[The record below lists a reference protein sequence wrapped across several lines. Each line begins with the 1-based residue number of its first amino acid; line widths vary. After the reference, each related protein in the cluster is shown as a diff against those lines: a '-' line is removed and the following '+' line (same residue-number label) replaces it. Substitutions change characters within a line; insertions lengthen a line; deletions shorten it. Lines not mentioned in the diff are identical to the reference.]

1 MSESRTGTSTSVGG
15 GGYEK
20 ILGGPQRSGEAVK
33 VAPRGADGTK
43 RDPCLQPY
51 EGFANATRFS
61 ESECYD
67 IVAARDILGGAFPSL
82 KGPRDVVWPRL

>member
-1 MSESRTGTSTSVGG
+1 MSELRTGTPTSVGG

-20 ILGGPQRSGEAVK
+20 ILGAPPCSGEAVK

-43 RDPCLQPY
+43 RDPSLQPR
-51 EGFANATRFS
+51 EGFTNATRFS
-61 ESECYD
+61 ESEFHD